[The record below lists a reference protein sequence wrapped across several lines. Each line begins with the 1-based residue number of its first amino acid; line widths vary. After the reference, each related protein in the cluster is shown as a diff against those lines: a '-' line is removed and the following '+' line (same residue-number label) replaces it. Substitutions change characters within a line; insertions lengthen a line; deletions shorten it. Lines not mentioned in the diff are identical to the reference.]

1 MQINIDGVV
10 VKSPVSKK
18 DPVKNLVLRP
28 KVFATA
34 PNISVLIIPEKKITK
49 HSRLRNIHPAWMAMS
64 LLMTFSFIGGMITVW
79 QTQLSVAQT
88 ETFNNTSSGGL
99 VKLMQQRDE
108 DLNVVAE
115 LLPLLIKEYRYEPT
129 PAERV
134 NIERKNKLR
143 DYLASKRSP
152 LAEDDAALD
161 EFLASNNMEMMLAIS
176 FVEGNFCRH
185 QVESNCSGIGGSK
198 MHKYKNFA
206 EWVREFDSL
215 LERRYKGLKVEQFIG
230 NYVVPGT
237 DNWKNGVY
245 QVLGELEQLG
255 IK

>member
-10 VKSPVSKK
+10 IKSPLLKK
-18 DPVKNLVLRP
+18 DPAKNLVVRP
-28 KVFATA
+28 RVFIIA
-34 PNISVLIIPEKKITK
+34 PNISVVIIPEKKITK
-49 HSRLRNIHPAWMAMS
+49 RSRLRNIHPAWMAMS
-64 LLMTFSFIGGMITVW
+64 LLMTLSFIGGMITVW
-79 QTQLSVAQT
+79 QTQLSVA
-88 ETFNNTSSGGL
+88 ETDSASNTSSGGL

-108 DLNVVAE
+108 DLTVVAE

-134 NIERKNKLR
+134 NIQRKNKLR
-143 DYLASKRSP
+143 DYLALKRSP

-161 EFLASNNMEMMLAIS
+161 AFLSSNNMEMMLAIS

-185 QVESNCSGIGGSK
+185 QVEFNCSGIGGSK

-245 QVLGELEQLG
+245 QVLGELQERG